1 MNVPPSALDN
11 IETII
16 EKCQGK
22 RVLVFLDYDGTLSP
36 IVARPELAILT
47 PEMRVGLEGLAAKCT
62 VAIISGR
69 DRPDVEKLVQVPD
82 MIFAGSHGFDIKGP
96 GVEKQQDEGS
106 KFLPDLDAAEKELRA
121 ATSAIEGSLIE
132 RKKYAIAIHYR
143 LVAEDKLPE
152 IEAAVKASHEKHP
165 SLRIKGGKKIF
176 ELQPDVD
183 WDKGKAI
190 HYLMNLLY
198 PGADDLILFFLG
210 DDLTDEDA
218 FRALNDNK
226 TGMGIRVIDE
236 PAETVA
242 AYSLK
247 NTDEVGKF
255 MQEMT
260 NRL

>member
-16 EKCQGK
+16 GKCKGK

-36 IVARPELAILT
+36 IVDKPELAVLS
-47 PEMRVGLEGLAAKCT
+47 PEMRVSLEGLAAKCT

-69 DRPDVEKLVQVPD
+69 DRPDVEKLVQMPN

-96 GVEKQQDEGS
+96 GIEKQQGEGE
-106 KFLPDLDAAEKELRA
+106 KFLPDLDEAEKELHE
-121 ATSAIEGSLIE
+121 ATDGIEGALVE
-132 RKKYAIAIHYR
+132 RKKYAIAMHYR
-143 LVAEDKLPE
+143 LVADGQLAE
-152 IEAAVKASHEKHP
+152 IESAVKASHEKHP

-218 FRALNDNK
+218 FRALNENK
-226 TGMGIRVIDE
+226 TGIGIRVIDE

-242 AYSLK
+242 TYSLK

-260 NRL
+260 SSL